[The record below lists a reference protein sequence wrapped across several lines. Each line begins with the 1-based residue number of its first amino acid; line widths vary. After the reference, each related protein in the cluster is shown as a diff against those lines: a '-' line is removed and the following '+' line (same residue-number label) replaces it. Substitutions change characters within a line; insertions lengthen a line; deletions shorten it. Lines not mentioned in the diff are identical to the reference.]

1 MKKRIFSIVIAVIL
15 CFAMTV
21 PVTILADDV
30 SSNEPYWEKTVAVD
44 GRKVTVTYKSANGA
58 GVLCG
63 GRVKMTY
70 DPAVLTLNPEGTYT
84 NVGATFGL
92 GVINTQ
98 AGKFIA
104 NFAKATPITKDD
116 ILAVAVFDINE
127 GQVCNKDTFKLEL
140 ETLYDDIPADCGK
153 LLVPLT
159 FTCTHKNS
167 TEEVTT
173 PATCASEGVKTVT
186 CSDCGEKT
194 VTSIAKLSHEY
205 DNGVVTTPATCAKEG
220 VKTFT
225 CKNCNATKTE
235 SIAKIDHVWNDG
247 EVTTEPTETTA
258 GVKTYTCKNCGAT
271 KEEKIDPSKPFDPE
285 TDTYWEKIVA
295 VDGRKVTVTYKT
307 KNGAGILCGGKVK
320 MTYDPAVLTL
330 NPEGTYT
337 DVGATFGLGVIN
349 TQPGKFIANFAKVS
363 PITKDDILA
372 VAVFDINE
380 GQVCNKDTFT
390 LELEDLFDAI
400 PDECGRK
407 LVPLTFSCTHKNSTE
422 EITTP
427 ATCAS
432 EGVKTVTCSD
442 CGEKTVTSIAKL
454 SHEYDNGVVTTPA
467 TCEKDGVKT
476 FTCKNCNGTKTE
488 SVAALGHNEG
498 EGVVTTPATCEKDG
512 VKTFKCTRCD
522 KVLKTEPIAKLG
534 HDWDEGKITT
544 PATCEENGVKTF
556 TCKNCNGTKTESVAA
571 LGHNEGEGVVTTPAT
586 CEKDGVKT
594 FKCTRCDKVLKTEP
608 IAKLGHDW
616 DEGKITT
623 PATCEENG
631 VKTFTCKNCNG
642 TKTESVAAL
651 GHDLSDVKIL
661 KNPTCTEKGE
671 KVGVCTRC
679 QKEGVKEEIPALGHK
694 WDEGKVTKEATVD
707 AEGEKTY
714 TCTVCHETKTE
725 VLAKLAPEI
734 IEGNNAV
741 VSKSEIKAL
750 PFRSNAKF
758 ADFIRVE
765 VDGKVIDA
773 SNYTLKEG
781 STIVTLNKDY
791 VSTLSVGEHTL
802 GIVSTNGTAV
812 TQFTITAADG
822 SSASANESPKTG
834 DSSQVVIYEFAAI
847 ISLAVIA
854 GIVYKKKIS
863 E

>member
-1 MKKRIFSIVIAVIL
+1 MKKRIFSLVIAVIL

-205 DNGVVTTPATCAKEG
+205 DNGVVTTPATC
-220 VKTFT
+220 
-225 CKNCNATKTE
+225 
-235 SIAKIDHVWNDG
+235 
-247 EVTTEPTETTA
+247 
-258 GVKTYTCKNCGAT
+258 
-271 KEEKIDPSKPFDPE
+271 
-285 TDTYWEKIVA
+285 
-295 VDGRKVTVTYKT
+295 
-307 KNGAGILCGGKVK
+307 
-320 MTYDPAVLTL
+320 
-330 NPEGTYT
+330 
-337 DVGATFGLGVIN
+337 
-349 TQPGKFIANFAKVS
+349 
-363 PITKDDILA
+363 
-372 VAVFDINE
+372 
-380 GQVCNKDTFT
+380 
-390 LELEDLFDAI
+390 
-400 PDECGRK
+400 
-407 LVPLTFSCTHKNSTE
+407 
-422 EITTP
+422 
-427 ATCAS
+427 
-432 EGVKTVTCSD
+432 
-442 CGEKTVTSIAKL
+442 
-454 SHEYDNGVVTTPA
+454 
-467 TCEKDGVKT
+467 EKDGVKT

-534 HDWDEGKITT
+534 HNWDEGKITT

-608 IAKLGHDW
+608 IAKLGHNW

-694 WDEGKVTKEATVD
+694 WDEGKVTKEATAD

-812 TQFTITAADG
+812 TKFTITAADG
-822 SSASANESPKTG
+822 SSASADESPKTG